1 MKCAIN
7 GGLFVLN
14 RMLLLIA
21 CLVSLS
27 ACAHH
32 NAVRVDCEGPLRPI
46 NRPAPVSSVAPSL
59 PAAPSPEFAVPAGG
73 GGHER

>member
-1 MKCAIN
+1 MTCPLN
-7 GGLFVLN
+7 GGLLVLN
-14 RMLLLIA
+14 RMLMLIV

-46 NRPAPVSSVAPSL
+46 NRLVPVSSVAPSP
-59 PAAPSPEFAVPAGG
+59 PAAPSSALVGPAGE